1 MLCPFLP
8 PVYAKPIRSNGEF
21 EMTTTDPANSF
32 IQNGNLILKPT
43 LQDPSLITTN
53 NILNLQNAGCTG
65 SNYYSCVTATNT
77 TNGTIVN
84 PVKSARLNT
93 QKGAS
98 IKYGR
103 VEVTAKLPIGDW
115 LWPAIW
121 MLPTSS
127 VYGEWPAS
135 GEIDIMESRGNNLT
149 YPNGGNNVAHQ
160 TTHWGPDG
168 TLDQAFWT
176 TAGSGALHSTYAGGF
191 HTYGLQWTE
200 KYLFTYIDSRVRQI
214 LYQDFSKKSLW
225 SQGHFPN
232 AYGNGTQVTD
242 PWANATK
249 AAPFDQ
255 NFYLIL
261 NLAVGGTNGWFQ
273 DGQAGKPWSDGSS
286 EAKLQFWNG
295 MLCAVVCSETWMMLL
310 TWCE

>member
-1 MLCPFLP
+1 
-8 PVYAKPIRSNGEF
+8 
-21 EMTTTDPANSF
+21 MTTTDPANSF
-32 IQNGNLILKPT
+32 IQNGNLIIKPT

-53 NILNLQNAGCTG
+53 NILNLQSAGCTG
-65 SNYYSCVTATNT
+65 SNYYSCVVATNI

-93 QKGAS
+93 KKGAS

-103 VEVTAKLPIGDW
+103 VEVTAKLPVGDW

-121 MLPTSS
+121 MLPTQS

-168 TLDQAFWT
+168 TMDQAFWT
-176 TAGSGALHSTYAGGF
+176 TAGSRALHATYAGGF

-200 KYLFTYIDSRVRQI
+200 KYLFTC
-214 LYQDFSKKSLW
+214 KSLPR
-225 SQGHFPN
+225 SLPDLPHPPPN
-232 AYGNGTQVTD
+232 NQQPTTNTQYPIT
-242 PWANATK
+242 TK
-249 AAPFDQ
+249 LTTPRHRRPRPPNPLPRLQQKAPLVPRPLPQRLRQRLPGAGSLGECDKGG
-255 NFYLIL
+255 
-261 NLAVGGTNGWFQ
+261 AV
-273 DGQAGKPWSDGSS
+273 
-286 EAKLQFWNG
+286 
-295 MLCAVVCSETWMMLL
+295 
-310 TWCE
+310 